1 MPFIKIYVHL
11 VFTTKNSQEFLNTYE
26 KRTAVWKHIK
36 ENSLDKGIHIDCVNG
51 YSQHCHCLIS
61 LGANQ
66 TIAQVAQ
73 LIKGE
78 SSFWINKNKITDQKF
93 GWQTEYWAFSVSE
106 SIIPNVRRYIWKQE
120 QHHSKTTYTKEREEF
135 IEKYDIEELG

>member
-11 VFTTKNSQEFLNTYE
+11 VFTTKNSYPSLDTSD
-26 KRTAVWKHIK
+26 KRSKVWKHIK
-36 ENSLDKGIHIDCVNG
+36 ENSLKKDIHIDCVNG
-51 YSQHCHCLIS
+51 YSQHCHCLVS

-78 SSFWINKNKITDQKF
+78 SSFWINKNEMTHGKF
-93 GWQTEYWAFSVSE
+93 GWQTEYWAVSVSE
-106 SIIPNVRRYIWKQE
+106 SIISNVRRYIWNQE
-120 QHHSKTTYTKEREEF
+120 QHHTKKTYEEEIKEF
-135 IEKYDIEELG
+135 MDKYGEGG